1 MRANV
6 AVRMRSSRE
15 NLGLSLGIAAMCG
28 FSATIPVTR
37 VGVQW
42 LDPLFLTAGRASLA
56 GIVAVMVL
64 LILRRGLPPRRLWA
78 TFGLTGFCV
87 LVSYP
92 VCLAIALRYVP
103 ASHGGVVLGIT
114 PLAVAATAAL
124 FGYERPSAGFWIA
137 SIIGTAIVIAFV
149 VRQNGGLHGIGLGDV
164 FLLGVVA
171 SAGIAYTLSGRL
183 STVMPGWEVIT
194 WQLASFLPLS
204 LISAFLL
211 WPSDV
216 SAVPMSGWLALLW
229 VSFVGQYFSF
239 IASNFGMAMAGV
251 ARVGQL
257 MLLQPFVVLAIA
269 IPVNGEQPDLETILF
284 AVAVVA
290 TVIIGQRMRVTR
302 G

>member
-1 MRANV
+1 MRI
-6 AVRMRSSRE
+6 SRE
-15 NLGLSLGIAAMCG
+15 NLGLALGVAAMCG

-37 VGVQW
+37 VGVQS
-42 LDPLFLTAGRASLA
+42 LDPIFLTASRASIA
-56 GIVAVMVL
+56 GIVAV
-64 LILRRGLPPRRLWA
+64 LILAVLRRPLPPRRLWP
-78 TFGLTGFCV
+78 TFALTGFCV

-92 VCLAIALRYVP
+92 VCLALALRYVP
-103 ASHGGVVLGIT
+103 ASHGGVVLGVT

-137 SIIGTAIVIAFV
+137 STIGAAIVVAFV
-149 VRQNGGLHGIGLGDV
+149 VRQNGGLHGIGMGDV

-171 SAGIAYTLSGRL
+171 SAGVAYTLSGRL

-204 LISAFLL
+204 IICSLIM
-211 WPSDV
+211 WPSDIG
-216 SAVPMSGWLALLW
+216 AVPLQGWMALLW

-269 IPVNGEQPDLETILF
+269 IPVNGEKPDLETILF
-284 AVAVVA
+284 AAAVVA

-302 G
+302 R